1 MAPTLTPNATENLCK
16 HLKGGSL
23 RPKNILVSKCPQALE
38 LVAELSSALCSAA
51 SQNLAA
57 VSSLHSLAETMLLL
71 ALKLLGLISTNH
83 SCALLSGNNTQHR
96 QGKPK

>member
-1 MAPTLTPNATENLCK
+1 MVPTLSRTTENVCK

-83 SCALLSGNNTQHR
+83 RVHSFQVLILNIGREQ
-96 QGKPK
+96 PK